1 MNLLKKARG
10 RITTEKILKIHE
22 KNNIFI
28 EKNFQVIVDQT
39 LRFDVEVSL

>member
-1 MNLLKKARG
+1 M
-10 RITTEKILKIHE
+10 EKI
-22 KNNIFI
+22 KNFI

>member
-1 MNLLKKARG
+1 M
-10 RITTEKILKIHE
+10 EKIK
-22 KNNIFI
+22 IFI